1 MKEKPST
8 ACFRTTRGL
17 DAADAVHSC
26 FFSEGVFRGAHNTN
40 ERSKPMKKIT
50 VGITAH
56 VDSGKTTLAEAMLFE
71 TGTIRKLGRV
81 DNGSSTLDTNSI
93 ERDRGITIFSAQAEL
108 TAGETEIALLDTP
121 GHVDFSAETERT
133 MRVIDYAVLVISG
146 TDGVQS
152 HTSTLWKLL
161 RKYEVPVFIF
171 INKMDL
177 TGADRKAVLDNIR
190 SRLSDSCTDFTGSIE
205 DISDACALCS
215 EELMDKYLS
224 EGVLSDDDIAS
235 AISERRIFPCMF
247 GSALKMNGV
256 KELLGI
262 IDRFSREPRHQEE
275 FGAKVYKISYDAK
288 GSRLTHMKIMGGA
301 LHMREELT
309 YTAQDGE
316 EITGKISSIRFYS
329 GEKFRTAEQACAG
342 EVCAVTGLTG
352 TYAGQGIGCI
362 RNSDRAVLEPVM
374 TYMVVLPD
382 EKNVYEALKDMRMLE
397 DEDPQLHVLWNEQLR
412 TIHIQLMG
420 AVQLEVLSRLA
431 EEKFGYRITFCDGAV
446 AYKETIKN
454 KSEGV
459 GHYEPLKHYAEVH
472 LILEPLP
479 LGSGLQFESICH
491 QDDLDLNWQRL
502 ILTHLEEKTHV
513 GTLTGS
519 PITDMKIT
527 LAAGKAHL
535 KHTEG
540 GDFRQATYRAVR
552 QGLRSNECV
561 LLEPWYDYEL
571 EIPTENVGR
580 AIADLQHM
588 SADFEPPVT
597 VGEMSV
603 ITGSAPVPELN
614 GYQEEVTAY
623 THGHGRLTCS
633 ASGYRECHNAEAVVS
648 AVGYD
653 CDGDIENSADS
664 VFCSH
669 GAGFVVKW
677 NEVPSHMHLPSCLA
691 DEPDDVESK
700 AEMHSKAARYIEKA
714 VSDEELMEI
723 FERTYGKIQRDPRK
737 AFKKVRSPETAD
749 KKVRLPNYTGP
760 DYLLVDGYNIIFAW
774 DDLKKIAAENLDAAR
789 GELIKRMCNYQGFSG
804 CELILVFD
812 AYKVSGR
819 HRDVE
824 KYYNINLVYTKESE
838 TADSYI
844 ERVSH
849 ELSKDHR
856 VRVATSDGNEQ
867 LIILGNG
874 AMRISASEFRKRCDA
889 AEAAIRE
896 YISNMK

>member
-1 MKEKPST
+1 
-8 ACFRTTRGL
+8 
-17 DAADAVHSC
+17 
-26 FFSEGVFRGAHNTN
+26 
-40 ERSKPMKKIT
+40 MKKIT
-50 VGITAH
+50 LGITAH

-71 TGTIRKLGRV
+71 TGAIRKLGRV
-81 DNGSSTLDTNSI
+81 DNGNSTLDTNSI
-93 ERDRGITIFSAQAEL
+93 ERDKGITIFSAQAEFI
-108 TAGETEIALLDTP
+108 TGETQITLLDTP

-133 MRVIDYAVLVISG
+133 MQVLDYAVLVISA

-161 RKYEVPVFIF
+161 RKYEIPVFIF

-177 TGADRKAVLDNIR
+177 TGADRKFVLDNIR
-190 SRLSDSCTDFTGSIE
+190 NKLSDCCTDFSGGIDDISDSC
-205 DISDACALCS
+205 AVCS
-215 EELMDKYLS
+215 EELMEEYLS
-224 EGVLSDDDIAS
+224 NGILSDDSISKAV
-235 AISERRIFPCMF
+235 SERQIFPCLF
-247 GSALKMNGV
+247 GSALKMKGV
-256 KELLGI
+256 EELLGI
-262 IDRFSREPRHQEE
+262 INRFTSESERQTE

-288 GSRLTHMKIMGGA
+288 GSRLTHMKIMGDA
-301 LHMREELT
+301 LHMRDELT
-309 YTAQDGE
+309 YKAQDGT
-316 EITGKISSIRFYS
+316 EIAEKISSVRFYS
-329 GEKFRTAEQACAG
+329 GEKFRTAEQALAG
-342 EVCAVTGLTG
+342 EICAVTGLTG

-374 TYMVVLPD
+374 TYTVILPD
-382 EKNVYEALKDMRMLE
+382 EKNVYEALKDMRRLE

-431 EEKFGYRITFCDGAV
+431 EEKFGYKITFCDGEV

-454 KSEGV
+454 ISEGV

-479 LGSGLQFESICH
+479 RGSGLLFESSCH

-502 ILTHLEEKTHV
+502 ILTHLEEKAHV

-519 PITDMKIT
+519 PVTDMKIT

-552 QGLRSNECV
+552 QGLRCNECI
-561 LLEPWYDYEL
+561 LLEPWYSYEL

-597 VGEMSV
+597 SGDMSI
-603 ITGSAPVPELN
+603 ITGTAPVTELN
-614 GYQEEVTAY
+614 GYQEEVIGY
-623 THGHGRLTCS
+623 THGQGRLTCYT
-633 ASGYRECHNAEAVVS
+633 SGYRECHNSEAVIN
-648 AVGYD
+648 AAAYD

-677 NEVPSHMHLPSCLA
+677 NEVPSYMHLPSCMTA
-691 DEPDDVESK
+691 EPDEKTSSD
-700 AEMHSKAARYIEKA
+700 MHSKAAKFIEKA

-723 FERTYGKIQRDPRK
+723 FERTYGKINRDPRK
-737 AFKKVRSPETAD
+737 TFKKVKSVELND
-749 KKVRLPNYTGP
+749 KKIKLPEYTGP

-774 DDLKKIAAENLDAAR
+774 DNLKKIADENLDAAR
-789 GELIKRMCNYQGFSG
+789 GELINKMCNYQGFSG

-812 AYKVSGR
+812 AYKVKGR

-824 KYYNINLVYTKESE
+824 KYCNINIVYTKESE

-849 ELSKDHR
+849 ELSKSHR
-856 VRVATSDGNEQ
+856 VRVATSDGTEQ

-889 AEAAIRE
+889 AEAAIKE
-896 YISNMK
+896 YISNLK